1 MNTDRTYSV
10 SAELARRSG
19 LAEGRYRTADGRFI
33 MSESD
38 IRYMIARRIL
48 SIGDLADTEKLHET
62 DSGNA
67 GRLIAE
73 NGYQTGFTVNAA
85 RQATVEDDNEKTEE
99 DIDNE

>member
-1 MNTDRTYSV
+1 MTTDRTYSV
-10 SAELARRSG
+10 SAGLARRSG

-62 DSGNA
+62 DSGEA

-85 RQATVEDDNEKTEE
+85 REATSENVNTEE
-99 DIDNE
+99 DIDNG